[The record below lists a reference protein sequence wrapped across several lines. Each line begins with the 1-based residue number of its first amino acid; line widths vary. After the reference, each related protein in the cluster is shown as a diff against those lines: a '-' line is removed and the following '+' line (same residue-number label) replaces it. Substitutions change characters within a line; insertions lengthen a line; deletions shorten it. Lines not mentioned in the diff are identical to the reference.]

1 MNFLEIYYTA
11 IANKFDTDTIGAKKI
26 LENYIMELKRDL
38 DNSNDDEAKRLW
50 FEEFQGKP
58 HPSTD
63 DFLSAI
69 FLFGSNPFIPKK

>member
-50 FEEFQGKP
+50 F
-58 HPSTD
+58 
-63 DFLSAI
+63 
-69 FLFGSNPFIPKK
+69 

>member
-11 IANKFDTDTIGAKKI
+11 IAKQFNTDIVGAKNI
-26 LENYIMELKRDL
+26 LENYIIELKRNI
-38 DNSNDDEAKRLW
+38 DNSNDSEAKRLW

-63 DFLSAI
+63 DFLSVI
-69 FLFGSNPFIPKK
+69 FLFGSNPFIPEK